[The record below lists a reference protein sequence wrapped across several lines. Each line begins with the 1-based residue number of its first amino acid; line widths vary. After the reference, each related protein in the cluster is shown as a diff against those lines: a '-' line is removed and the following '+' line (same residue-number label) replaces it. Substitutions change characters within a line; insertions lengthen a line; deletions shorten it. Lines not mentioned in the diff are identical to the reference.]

1 MCSFIVSNKKI
12 TNIEEVNEYTR
23 KRGEDGTNILKKE
36 SFTFIHNLLAITGH
50 PTKQP
55 IEQDDIVVV
64 YNGEI
69 YNYKKFGDYDNDTK
83 CIIPLYKEYG
93 INFVH
98 KLDGEYAII
107 LCDFKKRMLYIIT
120 DIFST
125 KPIFVGTD
133 GKIGISSYK
142 TPLQRLGF
150 LNIKKVKAN
159 TIIEYNINDFTS
171 RSYNY
176 HQWDLRQYKNHF
188 EDWNKAFFNSIQ
200 KRTKDIGNKLF
211 IGLSSGYDSGSICC
225 ELLKQNIK
233 FKSYTNT
240 GSENMNVLNKRLA
253 IVKDKFVFTFDDNL
267 KVQMQKYIRE
277 NVEPYKYVIHSSTSE
292 YNEYNLSI
300 EDDNGSPKQCYIC
313 QLAKADKKRIELSG
327 NGADELYSDYGFNG
341 IKIYQHSN
349 FGGKFDSDLS
359 KTFLKW
365 ASFYGSSQESY
376 IMKNEYLGGS
386 FSLETRYPFLDKK
399 LVQEFLNLT
408 VDLKNSYYKSV
419 LRNYLIQNNFPF
431 GEGEKFGF

>member
-1 MCSFIVSNKKI
+1 MCSFIISNKII
-12 TNIEEVNEYTR
+12 TNLEEVNEYTK
-23 KRGEDGTNILKKE
+23 KRGEDFTGIHKKE
-36 SFTFIHNLLAITGH
+36 DFMFVHNLLAITGSVTH
-50 PTKQP
+50 QP
-55 IEQDDIVVV
+55 IEKDDIVIC

-69 YNYKKFGDYDNDTK
+69 YNYKEFGNYNNDTE
-83 CIIPLYKEYG
+83 CIIPLYKEFG
-93 INFVH
+93 IDFVH

-107 LCDFKKRMLYIIT
+107 IADFRKRQLYIIT
-120 DIFST
+120 DLFST

-142 TPLQRLGF
+142 TPLQKLGF
-150 LNIKKVKAN
+150 KNIEKVKAN

-176 HQWDLRQYKNHF
+176 HTWNLNQYKNNF
-188 EDWNKAFFNSIQ
+188 DDWGIAFRDSIR
-200 KRTKDIGNKLF
+200 KRTCDVGDKLF

-225 ELLKQNIK
+225 ELLKQNVK

-240 GSENMNVLNKRLA
+240 GSENMVVLNKRLA
-253 IVKDKFVFTFDDNL
+253 MVKDKTVFTFNDDL
-267 KVQMQKYIRE
+267 KIQMQKYIRE
-277 NVEPYKYVIHSSTSE
+277 NVEPYKYVIHSSTSN

-313 QLAKADKKRIELSG
+313 KLAKADKKKIELSG

-341 IKIYQHSN
+341 NKIYQHSN

-359 KTFLKW
+359 KTFSKW

-419 LRNYLIQNNFPF
+419 LHNYLTQNNFPF
-431 GEGEKFGF
+431 GLNEKMGF